1 MNIYAGLDSGLLL
14 TRRSRNTG
22 DPSDV
27 NCQAKCISVPNPDE
41 SAVNQTTECVAKC
54 PQGDGTEEETQQYI
68 DCSQKCVTDF
78 FLTTTGGAAATQTS
92 AAGSGS
98 ASATA
103 TPSATTV
110 TSGSS
115 TFVSTVTPSA
125 TSDDSASPTES
136 SAESSDTPEGGAM
149 TFAPLGSTGLVGLLV
164 AFCK

>member
-1 MNIYAGLDSGLLL
+1 MLAWILCDFLL

-98 ASATA
+98 GSASATA